1 MKKNGAIFGFSTLAA
16 LLLCGRAGAAEAAKP
31 DPRADE
37 LQALQAEV
45 KRLAQELEAMK
56 AKTAKA
62 EAVPVAAQV
71 ADTSALAER
80 LDVVEIQQKD
90 AVVMGT
96 CRARSGSRARA
107 SIRLYGFAELN
118 YVHAFGPD
126 KLGHRL
132 RDFPLPAAERHAGG
146 AQES

>member
-1 MKKNGAIFGFSTLAA
+1 MKKNGAIFGSHPGCPPAE
-16 LLLCGRAGAAEAAKP
+16 RARRRRRGGEARS
-31 DPRADE
+31 RADE

-90 AVVMGT
+90 AVVMGDVPT
-96 CRARSGSRARA
+96 VPGPGHGRCDPAVRVRGAELRARVRTR
-107 SIRLYGFAELN
+107 
-118 YVHAFGPD
+118 
-126 KLGHRL
+126 
-132 RDFPLPAAERHAGG
+132 
-146 AQES
+146 